1 MGTKFKI
8 NLDDCTGC
16 GAREDACPDV
26 FKVVDEKSTVNNE
39 LVDKNIDACKEAK
52 ASSTDQAIVSV

>member
-16 GAREDACPDV
+16 GACEDTCPEV
-26 FKVVDEKSTVNNE
+26 FKMVDEKSTVNNE
-39 LVDKNIDACKEAK
+39 TVAKNIAAATEAMN
-52 ASSTDQAIVSV
+52 SCPDNAIVSV

>member
-16 GAREDACPDV
+16 GLCEDACPEV
-26 FKVVDEKSTVNNE
+26 FNVVDEKSAVNNDAVE
-39 LVDKNIDACKEAK
+39 KNLAAAMEAK
-52 ASSTDQAIVSV
+52 KSCPDGAIISE

>member
-16 GAREDACPDV
+16 GLCEDACPEV
-26 FKVVDEKSTVNNE
+26 FKIVDEKSTVNNE
-39 LVDKNIDACKEAK
+39 AVDKNIAAATEAMK
-52 ASSTDQAIVSV
+52 SCPDNAIVSA

>member
-16 GAREDACPDV
+16 GACEDACPQV
-26 FKVVDEKSTVNNE
+26 FKVVGEKSSVNNDA
-39 LVDKNIDACKEAK
+39 VDKNLAAAAEAMK
-52 ASSTDQAIVSV
+52 SCPDNAILAV

>member
-16 GAREDACPDV
+16 GACEDACPQV
-26 FKVVDEKSTVNNE
+26 FKVVDEKSFVNNSA
-39 LVDKNIDACKEAK
+39 VDKNLAAAMEAK
-52 ASSTDQAIVSV
+52 NSCPDKAIVNV